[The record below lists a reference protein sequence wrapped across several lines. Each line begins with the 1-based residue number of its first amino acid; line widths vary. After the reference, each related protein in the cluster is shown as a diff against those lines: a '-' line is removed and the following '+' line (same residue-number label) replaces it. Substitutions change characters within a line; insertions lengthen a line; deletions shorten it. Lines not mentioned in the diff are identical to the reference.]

1 MAIGQNSE
9 GQCDIPALQGG
20 QFYGLTRHVFQAQVL
35 NGCASLASLNGEH
48 VCDIKCDPTLLL
60 SALHSQLHRNFAGSY
75 GPFDVVFLN
84 GELLS
89 KLMLKSPTMTM
100 SRYLQDGDMHRCA
113 KQPRLA

>member
-1 MAIGQNSE
+1 M
-9 GQCDIPALQGG
+9 
-20 QFYGLTRHVFQAQVL
+20 
-35 NGCASLASLNGEH
+35 
-48 VCDIKCDPTLLL
+48 CDIKCDPTILL
-60 SALHSQLHRNFAGSY
+60 SVLHSQLHRNFAGSY

-100 SRYLQDGDMHRCA
+100 SRYLQDGDMYRCA